1 MQTVGLYTD
10 AQTLLQKPDYFTRLQ
25 QQIGLNLVIVGYG
38 GELPDSVLALT
49 PFMGQPPT
57 IPSVNAVLA
66 RHLDGTLCSDMPELA
81 LGSVGPHVGRGGD
94 DQSLHKAIAQAHRLG
109 LQVWL
114 LAGAWTANDYHT
126 LMFCPNDPQVN
137 TWYEAVFTHLA
148 TQYGVEGVDIT
159 HARYPMTSEPRG
171 MFLCA
176 CNRCTHAAEALGY
189 DMGRMRADIL
199 ESLVSLRRLDASR
212 LLALNLGTLG
222 TPDLLQLLG
231 LRSGLWQWF
240 QFRADV
246 LTRNLSRFR
255 RQIHRLAGPRM
266 IFGADTYPS
275 SLAMLAGHDQTRWG
289 EGSDFASP
297 LISHVDIFVMKTW
310 TAWARFLQQ
319 NIAHLSEPDALKITY
334 RMLGY
339 DSLSLPESIAHMAI
353 GEPDCEFR
361 NIPLRELLALDM
373 AKARLTLPAD
383 LPSYPIVQGGGAPHL
398 WPRSIIEGIIE
409 DATRLGHQGVMLQG
423 TASLMSDT

>member
-10 AQTLLQKPDYFTRLQ
+10 AQTLLQKPAYFVRLQ
-25 QQIGLNLVIVGYG
+25 QELGLNLVIVGYS
-38 GELPDSVLALT
+38 GELPGSVLAET
-49 PFMGQPPT
+49 PFVGQPPT
-57 IPSVNAVLA
+57 MASINAVLA
-66 RHLDGTLCSDMPELA
+66 CHLDGTLCSDTPELA
-81 LGSVGPHVGRGGD
+81 QGSVGPHVGHGGD
-94 DQSLHKAIAQAHRLG
+94 DEALQQAIAQAHRLG

-126 LMFCPNDPQVN
+126 LMFCPNDAQVN

-176 CNRCTHAAEALGY
+176 CERCARAAEELGY
-189 DMGRMRADIL
+189 DMSRMQADIMD
-199 ESLVSLRRLDASR
+199 SLQNLRRVDAGR
-212 LLALNLGTLG
+212 LRAVSHGALG

-231 LRSGLWQWF
+231 LRSGLFQWF

-246 LTRNLSRFR
+246 LTRNMSRFR
-255 RQIHRLAGPRM
+255 NRIHQAAGPQM
-266 IFGADTYPS
+266 IFGADTYPA
-275 SLAMLAGHDQTRWG
+275 SLAMFAGHDQSRWG
-289 EGSDFASP
+289 ECSDFASP

-310 TAWARFLQQ
+310 VAWERFLQQ
-319 NIAHLSEPDALKITY
+319 NIAQLAEPEALRLIY
-334 RMLGY
+334 RMTGY
-339 DSLSLPESIAHMAI
+339 DSLGLPENVAQIAI

-373 AKARLTLPAD
+373 AKARLMLPAG
-383 LPSYPIVQGGGAPHL
+383 LPSYPIIQGGGSPHL
-398 WPRSIIEGIIE
+398 WPRSIIERVIE
-409 DATRLGHQGVMLQG
+409 DAARLGHQGVMLQG
-423 TASLMSDT
+423 TTSLLSEA